1 MLLNMDTG
9 IYSLIIA
16 CLAFIISA
24 ITFWLTRISKGEL
37 KMTKPSV
44 ICFLGKNGADAP
56 KVMIRT
62 LLYATSERGQY
73 IQNMFVKLSNEKI
86 LKNFEVWAYEQTV
99 LVRGSGL
106 YVSKSGVNTYHHFLL
121 NKNDNY
127 TLVSGSYTLDVF
139 AEVVDGATKKIHT
152 EKIFLTEENIKDL
165 NSRESLYFDWSPSEQ
180 KYIQHTKFEQEYDL
194 Y

>member
-1 MLLNMDTG
+1 MFLSTYSNIM
-9 IYSLIIA
+9 SLIISLIA
-16 CLAFIISA
+16 LGISGL
-24 ITFWLTRISKGEL
+24 TFWLTRMHKGKL

-44 ICFLGKNGADAP
+44 ICFLGKNNGDAP

-73 IQNMFVKLSNEKI
+73 IQNMFVKLSNENT
-86 LKNFEVWAYEQTV
+86 LKNFEVWAYIDSQ

-106 YVSKSGVNTYHHFLL
+106 YIDKKGINTYHHFLL

-127 TLVSGSYTLDVF
+127 TLISGSYTLDIF
-139 AEVVDGATKKIHT
+139 AEVVNDATKKIHS
-152 EKIFLTEENIKDL
+152 EKIVLSEENIKAL
-165 NSRESLYFDWSPSEQ
+165 NTRDSLYFDWSPSEQ